1 MNKFLTALL
10 LSATLALQGCASF
23 KAERLSTAEGDEKA
37 MEITDEWLLTDTQN
51 TVGEIM
57 KKMDNNRGFRNY
69 LNELGHRPKLFI
81 AEVQNE
87 TSEAYF
93 PIDDMNDELLTQMS
107 ETGEFRLIDAAARD
121 RILKEIQYQ
130 NEGMVKQS
138 DIQKIGKQTGA
149 ELLIFR
155 CGSYEPQ
162 NVQRQN
168 HQRIH
173 GEHALYG
180 HHVGRGSRTHALHGF
195 QVFQTQRLW
204 LVKNGLDEKREPP
217 AGGFLFLCF

>member
-57 KKMDNNRGFRNY
+57 KKMDNNRGFRSY

-149 ELLIFR
+149 ELLIFGAVR
-155 CGSYEPQ
+155 MNPKTFKGKTIKEYTVNMRFTDITS
-162 NVQRQN
+162 
-168 HQRIH
+168 
-173 GEHALYG
+173 GEEVA
-180 HHVGRGSRTHALHGF
+180 RMRTT
-195 QVFQTQRLW
+195 VSKYSKRS
-204 LVKNGLDEKREPP
+204 GL
-217 AGGFLFLCF
+217 GW

>member
-1 MNKFLTALL
+1 MNKFLIALL
-10 LSATLALQGCASF
+10 LSATLTLQGCASF

-57 KKMDNNRGFRNY
+57 KKMDTNRGFRAY

-130 NEGMVKQS
+130 NEGMVNPS
-138 DIQKIGKQTGA
+138 DIRKIGKQTGA
-149 ELLIFR
+149 ELLIFGAVR
-155 CGSYEPQ
+155 MNPKTFKGKTIKEYTVNMRFTDITS
-162 NVQRQN
+162 
-168 HQRIH
+168 
-173 GEHALYG
+173 GEEVA
-180 HHVGRGSRTHALHGF
+180 RMRTT
-195 QVFQTQRLW
+195 VS
-204 LVKNGLDEKREPP
+204 
-217 AGGFLFLCF
+217 

>member
-149 ELLIFR
+149 ELLIFGAVR
-155 CGSYEPQ
+155 MNPKTFKGKTIKEYTVNMRFTDITS
-162 NVQRQN
+162 
-168 HQRIH
+168 
-173 GEHALYG
+173 GEEVA
-180 HHVGRGSRTHALHGF
+180 RMRTT
-195 QVFQTQRLW
+195 VSKYSKR
-204 LVKNGLDEKREPP
+204 NGL
-217 AGGFLFLCF
+217 GW

>member
-51 TVGEIM
+51 TVGEIK

-149 ELLIFR
+149 ELLIFGAVR
-155 CGSYEPQ
+155 MNPKTFKGKTIKEYTVNMRFTDITS
-162 NVQRQN
+162 
-168 HQRIH
+168 
-173 GEHALYG
+173 GEEVA
-180 HHVGRGSRTHALHGF
+180 RMRTT
-195 QVFQTQRLW
+195 VSKYSKRS
-204 LVKNGLDEKREPP
+204 GL
-217 AGGFLFLCF
+217 GW

>member
-138 DIQKIGKQTGA
+138 DIQKIGKQSGA
-149 ELLIFR
+149 ELLIFGAVR
-155 CGSYEPQ
+155 MNPKTFKGKTIKEYTVNMRFTDITS
-162 NVQRQN
+162 
-168 HQRIH
+168 
-173 GEHALYG
+173 GEEVARMRSTVSKYSK
-180 HHVGRGSRTHALHGF
+180 RS
-195 QVFQTQRLW
+195 
-204 LVKNGLDEKREPP
+204 GL
-217 AGGFLFLCF
+217 GW

>member
-51 TVGEIM
+51 TVDEIM

-149 ELLIFR
+149 ELLIFGAVR
-155 CGSYEPQ
+155 MNPKTFKGKTIKEYTVNMRFTDITS
-162 NVQRQN
+162 
-168 HQRIH
+168 
-173 GEHALYG
+173 GEEVARMRSTVSKYSK
-180 HHVGRGSRTHALHGF
+180 RS
-195 QVFQTQRLW
+195 
-204 LVKNGLDEKREPP
+204 GL
-217 AGGFLFLCF
+217 GW

>member
-10 LSATLALQGCASF
+10 LSATLTLQGCASF

-149 ELLIFR
+149 ELLIFGAVR
-155 CGSYEPQ
+155 MNPKTFKGKTIKEYTVNMRFTDITS
-162 NVQRQN
+162 
-168 HQRIH
+168 
-173 GEHALYG
+173 GEEVARMRSTVSKYSK
-180 HHVGRGSRTHALHGF
+180 RS
-195 QVFQTQRLW
+195 
-204 LVKNGLDEKREPP
+204 GL
-217 AGGFLFLCF
+217 GW

>member
-1 MNKFLTALL
+1 MKKTFIALMTVAALT
-10 LSATLALQGCASF
+10 LQGCAGF

-37 MEITDEWLLTDTQN
+37 MEITDEWLLTDTEN
-51 TVGEIM
+51 AVNEIM
-57 KKMDNNRGFRNY
+57 KQLDTNRGFRRYMNQ
-69 LNELGHRPKLFI
+69 LGHRPKLFI

-138 DIQKIGKQTGA
+138 DIRKIGKQTGA
-149 ELLIFR
+149 ELLIFGAVR
-155 CGSYEPQ
+155 MNPKTLKGKTIKEYTVNLRFTDIES
-162 NVQRQN
+162 
-168 HQRIH
+168 
-173 GEHALYG
+173 GEE
-180 HHVGRGSRTHALHGF
+180 VTRMRTKAS
-195 QVFQTQRLW
+195 
-204 LVKNGLDEKREPP
+204 KYSKR
-217 AGGFLFLCF
+217 GGFGW

>member
-10 LSATLALQGCASF
+10 LSATLTLQGCASF

-51 TVGEIM
+51 TVAGIM
-57 KKMDNNRGFRNY
+57 QKMDTNRGFRAY
-69 LNELGHRPKLFI
+69 MNELGHRPKLFI

-93 PIDDMNDELLTQMS
+93 PVDDLNDELLTQMS
-107 ETGEFRLIDAAARD
+107 ETGEFRLIDAAARN

-149 ELLIFR
+149 ELLIFGAIR
-155 CGSYEPQ
+155 MNPKTFKGKTIKEYTVNIRFTDITS
-162 NVQRQN
+162 
-168 HQRIH
+168 
-173 GEHALYG
+173 GEEVARMRSTVSKYSK
-180 HHVGRGSRTHALHGF
+180 RS
-195 QVFQTQRLW
+195 
-204 LVKNGLDEKREPP
+204 GL
-217 AGGFLFLCF
+217 GW

>member
-10 LSATLALQGCASF
+10 LSATLTLQGCASF

-51 TVGEIM
+51 TVAGIM
-57 KKMDNNRGFRNY
+57 QKMDTNRGFRAY
-69 LNELGHRPKLFI
+69 MNELGHRPKLFI

-93 PIDDMNDELLTQMS
+93 PVDDLNDELLTQMS
-107 ETGEFRLIDAAARD
+107 ETGEFRLIDAAARN

-130 NEGMVKQS
+130 NEGMVKPS

-149 ELLIFR
+149 ELLIFGAIR
-155 CGSYEPQ
+155 MNPKTFKGKTIKEYTVNIRFTDITS
-162 NVQRQN
+162 
-168 HQRIH
+168 
-173 GEHALYG
+173 GEEVARMRSTVSKYSK
-180 HHVGRGSRTHALHGF
+180 RS
-195 QVFQTQRLW
+195 
-204 LVKNGLDEKREPP
+204 GL
-217 AGGFLFLCF
+217 GW

>member
-1 MNKFLTALL
+1 MNKFLIALL
-10 LSATLALQGCASF
+10 LSATLTLQGCASF

-57 KKMDNNRGFRNY
+57 KKMDTSRGFRTY

-130 NEGMVKQS
+130 NEGMVNPS
-138 DIQKIGKQTGA
+138 DIRKIGKQTGA
-149 ELLIFR
+149 ELLIFGAVR
-155 CGSYEPQ
+155 MNPKTFKGKTIKEYTVNLRFTDITS
-162 NVQRQN
+162 
-168 HQRIH
+168 
-173 GEHALYG
+173 GEEVARMRSTVSKYSK
-180 HHVGRGSRTHALHGF
+180 RS
-195 QVFQTQRLW
+195 
-204 LVKNGLDEKREPP
+204 GL
-217 AGGFLFLCF
+217 GW

>member
-149 ELLIFR
+149 ELLIFGAVR
-155 CGSYEPQ
+155 MNPKTFKGKTIKEYTVNMRFTDITS
-162 NVQRQN
+162 
-168 HQRIH
+168 
-173 GEHALYG
+173 GEEVARMRATVSKYSK
-180 HHVGRGSRTHALHGF
+180 RS
-195 QVFQTQRLW
+195 
-204 LVKNGLDEKREPP
+204 GL
-217 AGGFLFLCF
+217 GW

>member
-149 ELLIFR
+149 ELLIFGAIR
-155 CGSYEPQ
+155 MNPKTFKGKTIKEYTVNMRFTDITS
-162 NVQRQN
+162 
-168 HQRIH
+168 
-173 GEHALYG
+173 GEEVA
-180 HHVGRGSRTHALHGF
+180 RMRTT
-195 QVFQTQRLW
+195 VSKYSKRS
-204 LVKNGLDEKREPP
+204 GL
-217 AGGFLFLCF
+217 GW

>member
-37 MEITDEWLLTDTQN
+37 MEITDEWLLTDTQD

-149 ELLIFR
+149 ELLIFGAVR
-155 CGSYEPQ
+155 MNPKTFKGKTIKEYTVNMRFTDITS
-162 NVQRQN
+162 
-168 HQRIH
+168 
-173 GEHALYG
+173 GEEVARMRSTVSKYSK
-180 HHVGRGSRTHALHGF
+180 RSGF
-195 QVFQTQRLW
+195 GW
-204 LVKNGLDEKREPP
+204 
-217 AGGFLFLCF
+217 

>member
-57 KKMDNNRGFRNY
+57 KKMDNSRGFRNY

-149 ELLIFR
+149 ELLIFGAVR
-155 CGSYEPQ
+155 MNPKTFKGKTIKEYTVNMRFTDITS
-162 NVQRQN
+162 
-168 HQRIH
+168 
-173 GEHALYG
+173 GEEVARMRATVSKYSK
-180 HHVGRGSRTHALHGF
+180 RS
-195 QVFQTQRLW
+195 
-204 LVKNGLDEKREPP
+204 GL
-217 AGGFLFLCF
+217 GW

>member
-1 MNKFLTALL
+1 MNKFLIALL
-10 LSATLALQGCASF
+10 LSATLTLQGCASF

-57 KKMDNNRGFRNY
+57 KKMDTNRGFRAY

-149 ELLIFR
+149 ELLIFGAVR
-155 CGSYEPQ
+155 MNPKTFKGKTIKEYTVNLRFTDITS
-162 NVQRQN
+162 
-168 HQRIH
+168 
-173 GEHALYG
+173 GEEVA
-180 HHVGRGSRTHALHGF
+180 RMRTT
-195 QVFQTQRLW
+195 VSKYSKRS
-204 LVKNGLDEKREPP
+204 GL
-217 AGGFLFLCF
+217 GW

>member
-1 MNKFLTALL
+1 MNKFLTVLL

-149 ELLIFR
+149 ELLIFGAVR
-155 CGSYEPQ
+155 MNPKTFKGKTIKEYTVNMRFTDITS
-162 NVQRQN
+162 
-168 HQRIH
+168 
-173 GEHALYG
+173 GEEVARMRATVSKYSK
-180 HHVGRGSRTHALHGF
+180 RS
-195 QVFQTQRLW
+195 
-204 LVKNGLDEKREPP
+204 GL
-217 AGGFLFLCF
+217 GW

>member
-1 MNKFLTALL
+1 MNKFLIALM
-10 LSATLALQGCASF
+10 LSATLTLQGCASF

-57 KKMDNNRGFRNY
+57 KKMDTNRGFRAY

-130 NEGMVKQS
+130 NEGMVNPS
-138 DIQKIGKQTGA
+138 DIRKIGKQTGA
-149 ELLIFR
+149 ELLIFGAVR
-155 CGSYEPQ
+155 MNPKTFKGKTIKEYTVNLRFTDITS
-162 NVQRQN
+162 
-168 HQRIH
+168 
-173 GEHALYG
+173 GEEVA
-180 HHVGRGSRTHALHGF
+180 RMRTT
-195 QVFQTQRLW
+195 VSKYSKRS
-204 LVKNGLDEKREPP
+204 GL
-217 AGGFLFLCF
+217 GW

>member
-149 ELLIFR
+149 ELLIFGAVR
-155 CGSYEPQ
+155 MNPKTFKGKTIKEYTVNMRFTDITS
-162 NVQRQN
+162 
-168 HQRIH
+168 
-173 GEHALYG
+173 GEEVA
-180 HHVGRGSRTHALHGF
+180 RMRTT
-195 QVFQTQRLW
+195 VS
-204 LVKNGLDEKREPP
+204 KYSKRSSL
-217 AGGFLFLCF
+217 GW

>member
-1 MNKFLTALL
+1 
-10 LSATLALQGCASF
+10 
-23 KAERLSTAEGDEKA
+23 
-37 MEITDEWLLTDTQN
+37 
-51 TVGEIM
+51 M
-57 KKMDNNRGFRNY
+57 KKMDKNRGFRNY

-149 ELLIFR
+149 ELLIFGAVR
-155 CGSYEPQ
+155 MNPKTFKGKTIKEYTVNMRFTDITS
-162 NVQRQN
+162 
-168 HQRIH
+168 
-173 GEHALYG
+173 GEEVARMRSTVSKYSK
-180 HHVGRGSRTHALHGF
+180 RSGF
-195 QVFQTQRLW
+195 GW
-204 LVKNGLDEKREPP
+204 
-217 AGGFLFLCF
+217 

>member
-149 ELLIFR
+149 ELLIFGAVR
-155 CGSYEPQ
+155 MNPKTFKGKTIKEYTVNIRFTDITS
-162 NVQRQN
+162 
-168 HQRIH
+168 
-173 GEHALYG
+173 GEEVA
-180 HHVGRGSRTHALHGF
+180 RMRTT
-195 QVFQTQRLW
+195 VSKYSKRS
-204 LVKNGLDEKREPP
+204 GL
-217 AGGFLFLCF
+217 GW

>member
-23 KAERLSTAEGDEKA
+23 KTERLSTAEGDEKA

-149 ELLIFR
+149 ELLIFGAVR
-155 CGSYEPQ
+155 MNPKTFKGKTIKEYTVNMRFTDITS
-162 NVQRQN
+162 
-168 HQRIH
+168 
-173 GEHALYG
+173 GEEVA
-180 HHVGRGSRTHALHGF
+180 RMRTT
-195 QVFQTQRLW
+195 VSKYSKRS
-204 LVKNGLDEKREPP
+204 GL
-217 AGGFLFLCF
+217 GW

>member
-51 TVGEIM
+51 TVSEIM

-149 ELLIFR
+149 ELLIFGAVR
-155 CGSYEPQ
+155 MNPKTFKGKTIKEYTVNMRFTDITS
-162 NVQRQN
+162 
-168 HQRIH
+168 
-173 GEHALYG
+173 GEEVA
-180 HHVGRGSRTHALHGF
+180 RMRTT
-195 QVFQTQRLW
+195 VSKYSKRS
-204 LVKNGLDEKREPP
+204 GL
-217 AGGFLFLCF
+217 GW

>member
-107 ETGEFRLIDAAARD
+107 ETGEFRLIDDAARD

-149 ELLIFR
+149 ELLIFGAVR
-155 CGSYEPQ
+155 MNPKTFKGKTIKEYTVNMRFTDITS
-162 NVQRQN
+162 
-168 HQRIH
+168 
-173 GEHALYG
+173 GEEVA
-180 HHVGRGSRTHALHGF
+180 RMRTT
-195 QVFQTQRLW
+195 VSKYSKRS
-204 LVKNGLDEKREPP
+204 GL
-217 AGGFLFLCF
+217 GW

>member
-10 LSATLALQGCASF
+10 LSATLTLQGCASF

-51 TVGEIM
+51 TVAGIM
-57 KKMDNNRGFRNY
+57 QKMDTSRGFRAY
-69 LNELGHRPKLFI
+69 MNELGHRPKLFI

-93 PIDDMNDELLTQMS
+93 PVDDLNDELLTQMS
-107 ETGEFRLIDAAARD
+107 ETGEFRLIDAAARN

-149 ELLIFR
+149 ELLIFGAIR
-155 CGSYEPQ
+155 MNPKTFKGKTIKEYTVNIRFTDITS
-162 NVQRQN
+162 
-168 HQRIH
+168 
-173 GEHALYG
+173 GEEVARMRSTVSKYSK
-180 HHVGRGSRTHALHGF
+180 RS
-195 QVFQTQRLW
+195 
-204 LVKNGLDEKREPP
+204 GL
-217 AGGFLFLCF
+217 GW

>member
-37 MEITDEWLLTDTQN
+37 MEITDEWLLMDTQN

-149 ELLIFR
+149 ELLIFGAVR
-155 CGSYEPQ
+155 MNPKTFKGKTIKEYTVNMRFTDITS
-162 NVQRQN
+162 
-168 HQRIH
+168 
-173 GEHALYG
+173 GEEVARMRATVSKYSK
-180 HHVGRGSRTHALHGF
+180 RS
-195 QVFQTQRLW
+195 
-204 LVKNGLDEKREPP
+204 GL
-217 AGGFLFLCF
+217 GW

>member
-57 KKMDNNRGFRNY
+57 KKMDTNRGFRAY

-130 NEGMVKQS
+130 NEGMVNPS
-138 DIQKIGKQTGA
+138 DIRKIGKQTGA
-149 ELLIFR
+149 ELLIFGAVR
-155 CGSYEPQ
+155 MNPKTFKGKTIKEYTVNLRFTDITS
-162 NVQRQN
+162 
-168 HQRIH
+168 
-173 GEHALYG
+173 GEEVA
-180 HHVGRGSRTHALHGF
+180 RMRTT
-195 QVFQTQRLW
+195 VSKYSKRS
-204 LVKNGLDEKREPP
+204 GL
-217 AGGFLFLCF
+217 GW

>member
-10 LSATLALQGCASF
+10 LSASLALQGCAGF

-57 KKMDNNRGFRNY
+57 KKMDANRGFRNY

-121 RILKEIQYQ
+121 RILKEIRYQ

-149 ELLIFR
+149 ELLIFGAVR
-155 CGSYEPQ
+155 MNPKTFKGKTIKEYTVNLRFTDITS
-162 NVQRQN
+162 
-168 HQRIH
+168 
-173 GEHALYG
+173 GEEVARMRSTVSKYSK
-180 HHVGRGSRTHALHGF
+180 RS
-195 QVFQTQRLW
+195 
-204 LVKNGLDEKREPP
+204 GL
-217 AGGFLFLCF
+217 GW

>member
-10 LSATLALQGCASF
+10 LSATLTLQGCAGF

-37 MEITDEWLLTDTQN
+37 MGITDEWLLTDTQN
-51 TVGEIM
+51 TVAEIM
-57 KKMDNNRGFRNY
+57 QKMDTNRGFRAY

-93 PIDDMNDELLTQMS
+93 PVDDMNDELLTQMS
-107 ETGEFRLIDAAARD
+107 ETGGFRLIDAAARD
-121 RILKEIQYQ
+121 RILKEIRYQ

-149 ELLIFR
+149 ELLIFGAVR
-155 CGSYEPQ
+155 MNPKTFKGKTIKEYTVNLRFTDITS
-162 NVQRQN
+162 
-168 HQRIH
+168 
-173 GEHALYG
+173 GEEVARMRSTVSKYSK
-180 HHVGRGSRTHALHGF
+180 RS
-195 QVFQTQRLW
+195 
-204 LVKNGLDEKREPP
+204 GL
-217 AGGFLFLCF
+217 GW

>member
-1 MNKFLTALL
+1 MNKFLIALL
-10 LSATLALQGCASF
+10 LSATLTLQGCASF

-57 KKMDNNRGFRNY
+57 KKMDTNRGFRAY

-130 NEGMVKQS
+130 NEGMVKQP

-149 ELLIFR
+149 ELLIFGAVR
-155 CGSYEPQ
+155 MNPKTFKGKTIKEYTVNLRFTDITS
-162 NVQRQN
+162 
-168 HQRIH
+168 
-173 GEHALYG
+173 GEEVA
-180 HHVGRGSRTHALHGF
+180 RMRTT
-195 QVFQTQRLW
+195 VSKYSKRS
-204 LVKNGLDEKREPP
+204 GL
-217 AGGFLFLCF
+217 GW

>member
-107 ETGEFRLIDAAARD
+107 ETGKFRLIDAAARD

-149 ELLIFR
+149 ELLIFGAVR
-155 CGSYEPQ
+155 MNPKTFKGKTIKEYTVNMRFTDITS
-162 NVQRQN
+162 
-168 HQRIH
+168 
-173 GEHALYG
+173 GEEVA
-180 HHVGRGSRTHALHGF
+180 RMRTT
-195 QVFQTQRLW
+195 VSKYSKRS
-204 LVKNGLDEKREPP
+204 GL
-217 AGGFLFLCF
+217 GW